1 MFPGQVEQAN
11 TLLGPN
17 TSVARGVFLEMFF
30 TAQLVFVVLML
41 AAEKSRDTFLAPV
54 GIGLAL
60 FVALIPGVS
69 VTGGSANPVRSFGCA
84 VAGASFP
91 GYHWIYWVGPA
102 LGATLAALY
111 YRLVKRLHYEEANP
125 GQDSP
130 HDV

>member
-60 FVALIPGVS
+60 FVALIPG
-69 VTGGSANPVRSFGCA
+69 
-84 VAGASFP
+84 
-91 GYHWIYWVGPA
+91 
-102 LGATLAALY
+102 
-111 YRLVKRLHYEEANP
+111 E
-125 GQDSP
+125 
-130 HDV
+130 